1 MPDAISAVLT
11 VLTVF
16 NTIQYVQ
23 QEDVDVFINGN
34 KVAETTPAQIIQ
46 EGEQRKQE
54 ILLAAQEH
62 QQRILSQTRRRLE
75 DFRDGS

>member
-1 MPDAISAVLT
+1 MPEAVQVVLT

-16 NTIQYVQ
+16 NAIQYIQ
-23 QEDVDVFINGN
+23 QEDVDVYINGN
-34 KVAETTPAQIIQ
+34 QVAETTPAQIIQ

-62 QQRILSQTRRRLE
+62 RERILSQTTLR
-75 DFRDGS
+75 